1 MQNFARALRGL
12 ALATGLLLP
21 LLACATARAQAPVA
35 AGVPAAGTWYFAVSG
50 DSRDCGDLI
59 MPKIARAIADDGA
72 APAAFYWHLGDFRRM
87 FGPDCDV
94 VKRTHPDWD
103 CKTRPEEQ
111 LGWGEM
117 NHYLDIA
124 WDDFIEHQIKPFD
137 PLPVYLGIG
146 NHELGAGRTR
156 GELERKFQPWL
167 TAAPIHDQRVREAL
181 DHFYSVEGDTY
192 FHFIRNGVD
201 FISLDNADA
210 ASFPAAQLNWLAT
223 VLDRDA
229 KDPAVKTIVAGMHE
243 ALPYSKQ
250 RGHAMD
256 ASCQGLCSGQQAY
269 DLLYRAQ
276 KLAGKRVYVF
286 ASHSHLFVDKLFE
299 TPEHDGQVLPGWVVG
314 TAGAVQYRPESEP
327 TQYGYA
333 LVAVQPDGTLDVRF
347 REVTR
352 GSPPLATGP
361 GADRLTE
368 FCFDQNKQ
376 ATGNSGFQG
385 TCACGQAQP

>member
-1 MQNFARALRGL
+1 MRKFFIAASLG
-12 ALATGLLLP
+12 AVAG
-21 LLACATARAQAPVA
+21 ATAAE
-35 AGVPAAGTWYFAVSG
+35 PATFA
-50 DSRDCGDLI
+50 I
-59 MPKIARAIADDGA
+59 
-72 APAAFYWHLGDFRRM
+72 
-87 FGPDCDV
+87 
-94 VKRTHPDWD
+94 
-103 CKTRPEEQ
+103 
-111 LGWGEM
+111 
-117 NHYLDIA
+117 
-124 WDDFIEHQIKPFD
+124 D
-137 PLPVYLGIG
+137 PGHTIV
-146 NHELGAGRTR
+146 
-156 GELERKFQPWL
+156 
-167 TAAPIHDQRVREAL
+167 TAEAL
-181 DHFYSVEGDTY
+181 HFNTSTQRIRMQAKEGT
-192 FHFIRNGVD
+192 I
-201 FISLDNADA
+201 
-210 ASFPAAQLNWLAT
+210 